1 MINEIGRESTVGI
14 GFVETVRLSFKRGVM
29 SEGVMDSDSGESMDE
44 DLITI
49 ATHLPAISYTSL
61 YVRLQINLYRAN
73 PVSRLSTDTENNEF
87 LSTVV
92 KPR

>member
-1 MINEIGRESTVGI
+1 MGI
-14 GFVETVRLSFKRGVM
+14 GFVETVQLSFKRGVM

-49 ATHLPAISYTSL
+49 ATHLPATSL